1 MEFKVNAG
9 GDSHFWEKI
18 CASPAANVFVSIFNA
33 IHEGIEIVDQSGW
46 VQYVNPAF
54 CTITGLERKDRI
66 GKNIFQVV
74 PHGPLVRVLN
84 TGVPVFGEKMEMKDA
99 GIDIITNTAPIYV
112 GNTLVGAVVVF
123 QDVSEIKKLDAL
135 VRESKNTIRVL
146 HNKLSKVATAV
157 YDFDDIVGNSSLIRQ
172 SLEMAKKAA
181 ATESTVLLTGESGTG
196 KELFAHSIHNNG
208 SRRNSPFIKVNCA
221 AIPENLLESEFFGY
235 EKGAFTGAARQKV
248 GRFELAHGGTIFLDE
263 IGDMPLPLQ
272 AILLRVLEQ
281 GEVVRVGGTESIY
294 VDVRVISST
303 NRNLKQM
310 VGKGQFRQDLFYR
323 VNVMNIDIPPLRCRR
338 EDVHELASH
347 ILKQTNRKMGK
358 NIAGF
363 TSEAYAS
370 LCDYGWPGNVREMRN
385 CIERAVIMA
394 ESDFLSASELQFMPT
409 NDRVAKME
417 GKNIVPLQ
425 VMEKEMIRQ
434 ALKLYG
440 QSVRGKKQA
449 AGVLGISLRAL
460 YNKINRYEL
469 H

>member
-1 MEFKVNAG
+1 MEFMESTG
-9 GDSHFWEKI
+9 EDSRFWEKI

-33 IHEGIEIVDQSGW
+33 IHEGVEIVDQAGW

-54 CTITGLERKDRI
+54 CAITGLERKDRI

-74 PHGPLVRVLN
+74 PHGPLVKVLR
-84 TGVPVFGEKMEMKDA
+84 TGSPVFGEKMEMKDA

-112 GNTLVGAVVVF
+112 SSALVGAVVVF
-123 QDVSEIKKLDAL
+123 QDVSEIKRLDAL
-135 VRESKNTIRVL
+135 VRESKDTIRVL
-146 HNKLSKVATAV
+146 HHKLSKVATAE
-157 YDFDDIVGNSSLIRQ
+157 YDFEDIVGNSSLIRQ
-172 SLEMAKKAA
+172 SLDVARKAA

-196 KELFAHSIHNNG
+196 KELFAHSIHNNS
-208 SRRNSPFIKVNCA
+208 SRRNAPFIKVNCA
-221 AIPENLLESEFFGY
+221 AIPENLLESEFFGH

-281 GEVVRVGGTESIY
+281 GEVFRVGGTESIY
-294 VDVRVISST
+294 VDVRVVSST

-310 VGKGQFRQDLFYR
+310 IGTGQFREDLFYR
-323 VNVMNIDIPPLRCRR
+323 INVINIDIPPLRQRR
-338 EDVHELASH
+338 EDIYELAGF
-347 ILKQTNRKMGK
+347 ILKQTNRKLGK
-358 NIAGF
+358 SITGF
-363 TSEAYAS
+363 TSEAYENLVNYS
-370 LCDYGWPGNVREMRN
+370 WPGNVREMRN
-385 CIERAVIMA
+385 CIERAAIMA
-394 ESDFLSASELQFMPT
+394 EGDFLSGRELQFMPT
-409 NDRVAKME
+409 IDMALKME
-417 GKNIVPLQ
+417 GKDIMPLQ

-440 QSVRGKKQA
+440 ISVRGKRKA